1 MNEIIK
7 GSNTLLPNGYAKWR
21 KDIEHLI
28 DTAKYRAALNVNV
41 GTLTLYIPIFQFCK
55 RHLQN

>member
-7 GSNTLLPNGYAKWR
+7 GSNSLLPNGYAQWR

-28 DTAKYRAALNVNV
+28 DTAKLHTALNVNV
-41 GTLTLYIPIFQFCK
+41 GTLTLYWNIGKSILP
-55 RHLQN
+55 

>member
-7 GSNTLLPNGYAKWR
+7 GINTLLPNGYAQWR

-28 DTAKYRAALNVNV
+28 DTAKLHTALNVNV
-41 GTLTLYIPIFQFCK
+41 GTLTL
-55 RHLQN
+55 